1 MWQIYRKELLELT
14 RDRKT
19 LMFVVL
25 LPIVIFPLIF
35 AIMGLVVSTATKDA
49 AAKEHRYILV
59 NAEQAKPF
67 ADALFYHK
75 SFKKSD
81 LSITAEQAQDENYL
95 KQLVRDDK
103 VDVVIVIP
111 ADFNAAADA
120 LTQSQWKVVYNTAS
134 QIDMIGRRVDS
145 AVADYRKSLQ
155 QAKLTALGV
164 QESQMPAV
172 LEPVTIQKVSSAE
185 QRENI
190 GEQIGGIIGYILI
203 PIILAGAMYPAID
216 IGAGEKERGTLETL
230 LICPVERVTIVLG
243 KFVTVLTAALA
254 SVMLT
259 VGSLGFWGYL
269 VGSIIGIDVVQKVMS
284 TLGGADLLWVL
295 LLLLPI
301 AALFSA
307 LVLSLSIY
315 ARSFKEAQNYMTPLT
330 FVVIIPAMMAM
341 MPGMEL
347 NMKSALVPVLN
358 TTLALK
364 ELVKGTLEL
373 PLFFTVLISTVLIAI
388 AMIAF
393 CVHWFQREK
402 VLFR

>member
-81 LSITAEQAQDENYL
+81 LNITAEQANDEAYL
-95 KQLVRDDK
+95 KQLVREDK

-111 ADFNAAADA
+111 ADFNPAADA
-120 LTQSQWKVVYNTAS
+120 LQQSQWKVVYNTAS
-134 QIDMIGRRVDS
+134 QIDMIGRRVES
-145 AVADYRKSLQ
+145 AVADYRKTLQ

-164 QESQMPAV
+164 QDNQMSAV
-172 LEPVTIQKVSSAE
+172 LDPVKIQKVSSAE

-284 TLGGADLLWVL
+284 TLGGADLLWIL

-373 PLFFTVLISTVLIAI
+373 PLFFTVLVSTVVIAI
-388 AMIAF
+388 GMIAF